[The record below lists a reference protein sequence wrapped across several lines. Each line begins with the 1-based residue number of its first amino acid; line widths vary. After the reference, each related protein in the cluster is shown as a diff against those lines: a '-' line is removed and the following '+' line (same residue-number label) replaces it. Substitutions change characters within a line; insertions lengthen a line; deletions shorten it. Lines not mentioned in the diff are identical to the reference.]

1 VNEIAK
7 TQITTDIEQAL
18 WKETYKQ
25 GTFNCFETTIGFGG
39 KERVDMLQYNTKGI
53 WRCYEVKASKADFHS
68 KAKKTFVGH
77 YNYFVMPEELYEEV
91 KGEIESY
98 IGVWISYY
106 KNNKMFL
113 MLVKNPKKQKLKV
126 DEQVLKDS
134 MIRSLFREVH
144 KAYSKPKTVPKT
156 KIKRKVK

>member
-1 VNEIAK
+1 
-7 TQITTDIEQAL
+7 
-18 WKETYKQ
+18 
-25 GTFNCFETTIGFGG
+25 
-39 KERVDMLQYNTKGI
+39 MLQMTSKGI
-53 WRCYEVKASKADFHS
+53 WRCYEIKVSKADFHS

-91 KGEIESY
+91 KDEIERH

-126 DEQVLKDS
+126 SEQVLKDS

-144 KAYSKPKTVPKT
+144 KAYMKPKAKTVT
-156 KIKRKVK
+156 RTKRKVKK